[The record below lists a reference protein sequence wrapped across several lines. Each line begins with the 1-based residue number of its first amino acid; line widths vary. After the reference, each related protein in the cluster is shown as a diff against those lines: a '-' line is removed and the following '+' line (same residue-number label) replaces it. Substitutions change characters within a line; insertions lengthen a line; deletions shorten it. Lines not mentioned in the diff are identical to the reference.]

1 MSQQT
6 LSKSAQIVQNAL
18 AQKGL
23 SLNVIELSATTRTAQ
38 DAAAAVGCSVS
49 QIVKSLVFRVDATQQ
64 PLLLLVSGSNRVN
77 EKVIEQH
84 LGNQISRPDAD
95 YVCEVTGFAI
105 GGIPPVG
112 HKQTIQT
119 LIDQDLLKY
128 DFVWAAAGTPN
139 AIFSLKSSDLQNLTN
154 GMIISV
160 N

>member
-38 DAAAAVGCSVS
+38 DAATAVGCSVS

-84 LGNQISRPDAD
+84 LGHQISRPDAD
-95 YVCEVTGFAI
+95 YVREVTGFAI

-112 HKQTIQT
+112 HTQPIKT
-119 LIDQDLLKY
+119 LIDQDLLHH
-128 DFVWAAAGTPN
+128 DTVWAAAGTPN
-139 AIFSLKSSDLQNLTN
+139 AIFKLKASDLQNLTN
-154 GMIISV
+154 GTVVSV
-160 N
+160 Y